1 MDSMC
6 EVRPGHPDL
15 WGSPLTGNI
24 VFCFNLITFLWYY
37 FDIFTHKYNIY
48 IHILHSGIV
57 TFTEVND
64 LLLPLDNNSDW
75 DCYSYTKQSWSHTD
89 TVNNKVNIYQI
100 NKQVRIFLK
109 QLAPQTSFFTF
120 KMCSC
125 RKPRC
130 HELLPGHKFPV
141 GQGWVGLFPAPGW
154 SF

>member
-100 NKQVRIFLK
+100 NKQVRIFFEATCATNQFLY
-109 QLAPQTSFFTF
+109 F
-120 KMCSC
+120 
-125 RKPRC
+125 
-130 HELLPGHKFPV
+130 
-141 GQGWVGLFPAPGW
+141 
-154 SF
+154 